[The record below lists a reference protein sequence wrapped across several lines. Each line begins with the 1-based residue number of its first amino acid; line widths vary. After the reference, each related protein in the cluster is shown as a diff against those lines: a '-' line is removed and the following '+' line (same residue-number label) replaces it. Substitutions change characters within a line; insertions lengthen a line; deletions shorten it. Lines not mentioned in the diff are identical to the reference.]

1 MPAFVAPRGG
11 GGGGVTVGVGL
22 RARPPPPAG
31 RVRGGLRRPGGWAA
45 MDLAAASGIRSALVQ
60 DAGPYVF
67 LDHLMLQI
75 K

>member
-1 MPAFVAPRGG
+1 
-11 GGGGVTVGVGL
+11 
-22 RARPPPPAG
+22 
-31 RVRGGLRRPGGWAA
+31 